1 MSLRKVSFVKGEY
14 YHIYNRGNSKQLIF
28 RDKRDYAR
36 FLGLLFACNSSENFK
51 IDNLNK
57 NESLFNASRGDN
69 LVYIGAY
76 CLMPN
81 HFHILLMDRGEG
93 NISKFMQ
100 KLITAYVMYFNKKY
114 QRSGGLFEGKFK
126 AEHAGTDQ
134 YLKYIFSYIHLNPV
148 KLVESKWKEIGI
160 QNRPKVLKFLEQYI
174 YSSYLD
180 YLGMER
186 IEKIILNTSAF
197 PGYFLSKKDFQK
209 EIFEWI
215 NFSARKD
222 LAERVWAIFS

>member
-1 MSLRKVSFVKGEY
+1 MPLRKVSFVTGEY
-14 YHIYNRGNSKQLIF
+14 YHIYNRGNSKQRIF
-28 RDKRDYAR
+28 RNKNDCVR

-57 NESLFNASRGDN
+57 KESLLNASRGHQI
-69 LVYIGAY
+69 VHIGAY

-81 HFHILLMDRGEG
+81 HFHILLTDTGEG

-100 KLITAYVMYFNKKY
+100 KLITAYVMYYNKKY

-126 AEHAGTDQ
+126 AEHASIDR
-134 YLKYIFSYIHLNPV
+134 YLKYLFSYIHLNPI
-148 KLVESKWKEIGI
+148 KLIEPKWKELGV
-160 QNRPKVLKFLEQYI
+160 QNKSKVLKFLEQYM

-180 YLGMER
+180 YLGVSR
-186 IEKIILNTSAF
+186 FEKVILDRDFF
-197 PGYFLSKKDFQK
+197 PNYFPVRKDFQK

-215 NFSARKD
+215 NFHR
-222 LAERVWAIFS
+222 

>member
-1 MSLRKVSFVKGEY
+1 MPFRKVSFVAGEY
-14 YHIYNRGNSKQLIF
+14 YHVYNRGNSKQIIF
-28 RDKRDYAR
+28 RDKNDYTR
-36 FLGLLFACNSSENFK
+36 FIGLLFACNSSTNFK

-57 NESLFNASRGDN
+57 NQSLLDSPRGEK
-69 LVYIGAY
+69 LVHIGAY

-81 HFHILLMDRGEG
+81 HFHILLTDTGEG

-126 AEHAGTDQ
+126 AEHADNDR
-134 YLKYIFSYIHLNPV
+134 YLKYLFSYIHLNPV
-148 KLVESKWKEIGI
+148 KLIEPKWREVGI
-160 QNRPKVLKFLEQYI
+160 QSKSKVLKFLEQYW

-186 IEKIILNTSAF
+186 SERLILDVSSF
-197 PGYFLSKKDFQK
+197 PNYFGSRKDFQR
-209 EIFEWI
+209 EIFDWI
-215 NFSARKD
+215 DF
-222 LAERVWAIFS
+222 LP